1 MHRLKLTE
9 LYAVAGITRQSLYK
23 YRQQEYGKAKQEEL
37 VVAAMKKMRKE
48 HKKMSSR
55 KVYSSQKEVF
65 KIKVGRDKFEQLA
78 FGNGYR
84 VKRSRQV
91 CKTTWGQ
98 KAEVYPDLVTGITI
112 NNINQ
117 VYQSDIFYLKVSDK
131 DYYGITVIDVYS
143 RRLVG
148 LHISK
153 SLRAIENIIALKQV
167 IKAKTTEKL
176 KGYIFHSDRGSQYIS
191 NAQKELLL
199 NLEMQIS
206 MCKMPQQNAYA
217 ERVQGSL
224 KYEYYFELLLTQKN
238 ITRVTARIKK
248 LYNEQRPHQ
257 NLQGRTPMEYEAM
270 IEKLN
275 EGERPIL
282 KIYEWDSA
290 EKNLKECN

>member
-1 MHRLKLTE
+1 ME
-9 LYAVAGITRQSLYK
+9 
-23 YRQQEYGKAKQEEL
+23 
-37 VVAAMKKMRKE
+37 KMRKE

-65 KIKVGRDKFEQLA
+65 KIKIGRDKFEQLA

-91 CKTTWGQ
+91 YKTTWGQ
-98 KAEVYPDLVTGITI
+98 KAEVYPDLVSGLTI
-112 NNINQ
+112 NRLNQ
-117 VYQSDIFYLKVSDK
+117 VFQSDIFYLKVSDIA
-131 DYYGITVIDVYS
+131 YYGITIIDVYS
-143 RRLVG
+143 RRLVS

-153 SLRAIENIIALKQV
+153 SLRALENIVALKQV
-167 IKAKTTEKL
+167 IKTKTRAKL
-176 KGYIFHSDRGSQYIS
+176 KGCIFHSDRGSQYIS
-191 NAQKELLL
+191 DAQKELLDKL
-199 NLEMQIS
+199 KMQIS

-224 KYEYYFELLLTQKN
+224 KYEYYFELLLTEKN

-270 IEKLN
+270 IEKLT
-275 EGERPIL
+275 EDERPVV

-290 EKNLKECN
+290 EKLKERDQVF